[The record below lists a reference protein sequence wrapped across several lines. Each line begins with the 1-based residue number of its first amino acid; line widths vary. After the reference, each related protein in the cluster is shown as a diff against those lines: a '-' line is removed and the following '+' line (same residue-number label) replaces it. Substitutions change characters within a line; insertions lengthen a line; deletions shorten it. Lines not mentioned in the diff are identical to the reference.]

1 MLKSR
6 LGGRASNVFRADFT
20 YFSVL
25 VRTGHFIEY
34 IFHMT
39 KYLQNGVI
47 KGMDPRVP
55 ELERIAT
62 LLQRRFLIDLFRQT
76 SAKRLSIPQFTLLG
90 FLAVESG
97 VPMGVLA
104 KRMGHAT
111 SATTGL
117 VDRLEGVGLVRRQAL
132 KGDRRQKLVEITV
145 KGKELM
151 GRLQGELRQH
161 LSAILGQLDLGDQDA
176 WVRIYRVME
185 NYCRDLPRN

>member
-1 MLKSR
+1 
-6 LGGRASNVFRADFT
+6 
-20 YFSVL
+20 
-25 VRTGHFIEY
+25 
-34 IFHMT
+34 MT

-47 KGMDPRVP
+47 RGMDPRVP

-76 SAKRLSIPQFTLLG
+76 SANRLSIPQFTLLG

-132 KGDRRQKLVEITV
+132 KGDRRQKLVEITA